1 MISFENFEQFSV
13 LVQIFTLSSWVPTS
27 ILILPILFFIF
38 LSSSSKTKYSSSMA
52 ALILALVESDIGVDS
67 LDETDLTLS
76 AGLGSLE
83 KATGVGSLDVMEGG
97 VSFEATLRGEGSLE
111 KPNGGGGVF
120 LGGNVR
126 GEGSLENP
134 NAGGGGFLS
143 IAGGWNGE
151 VSLGLGVL
159 VPPEGREKEMPADRG
174 GKEEAGGGAAG
185 VATGAG
191 G

>member
-1 MISFENFEQFSV
+1 
-13 LVQIFTLSSWVPTS
+13 
-27 ILILPILFFIF
+27 
-38 LSSSSKTKYSSSMA
+38 MA
-52 ALILALVESDIGVDS
+52 AFILALVESDIGVDS
-67 LDETDLTLS
+67 LDETDLTLR

-83 KATGVGSLDVMEGG
+83 KATGVVCFDAMTGG
-97 VSFEATLRGEGSLE
+97 VSLEATLSGEGSLE

-120 LGGNVR
+120 LGGSDR

-143 IAGGWNGE
+143 IGGGWNGE
-151 VSLGLGVL
+151 LSLGLGVL
-159 VPPEGREKEMPADRG
+159 VPPEGREKEIPADRG

-185 VATGAG
+185 VGREAG